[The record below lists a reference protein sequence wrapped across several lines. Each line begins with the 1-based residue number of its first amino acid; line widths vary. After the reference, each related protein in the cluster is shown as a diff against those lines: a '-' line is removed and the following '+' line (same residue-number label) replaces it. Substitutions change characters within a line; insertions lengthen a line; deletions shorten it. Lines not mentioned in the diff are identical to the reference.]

1 MPYTHMCQVFFK
13 NLFIYLFI
21 FWIFAFHAMFPGI
34 YPPGNAKT
42 VRFKHCRK
50 HISNS
55 SFKKLFI
62 NGKAEGIV
70 LIPSA

>member
-1 MPYTHMCQVFFK
+1 
-13 NLFIYLFI
+13 
-21 FWIFAFHAMFPGI
+21 MFPGI
-34 YPPGNAKT
+34 YPPGKAKT

-50 HISNS
+50 HISSS